1 MESKPNDNSVF
12 VATTDNDARSTAERV
27 FCLVNVDDHSVH
39 HHNLFTVNVFYTS
52 LENKYSVDTVPRFID
67 ALVVHVS
74 NSESDDAFW
83 YMRQKSV
90 HGLRIVFSSNN
101 NISEIENI
109 YK

>member
-74 NSESDDAFW
+74 NSESDDAF
-83 YMRQKSV
+83 
-90 HGLRIVFSSNN
+90 
-101 NISEIENI
+101 
-109 YK
+109 